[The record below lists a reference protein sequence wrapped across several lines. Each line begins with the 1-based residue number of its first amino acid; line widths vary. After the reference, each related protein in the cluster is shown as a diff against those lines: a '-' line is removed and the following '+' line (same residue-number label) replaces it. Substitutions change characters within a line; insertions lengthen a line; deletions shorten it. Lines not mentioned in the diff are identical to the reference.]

1 MSAKSVE
8 SGYSYIGFGS
18 MYSLYCEGQEWK
30 NLLYK
35 EVGDDGEE
43 EGELFST
50 EFWFFFTVNILIRIH
65 NNLRFDDLVLGH

>member
-1 MSAKSVE
+1 MSTKSVE

-50 EFWFFFTVNILIRIH
+50 EFWFFL
-65 NNLRFDDLVLGH
+65 L